1 MTKKIIWAKRH
12 TCENYLLQYSS
23 AKAFLFYYESANRGD
38 QKESHMK
45 EVVIVSGV
53 RTAIGTFGASL
64 KDVSAI
70 KLGALAI
77 REVLKKVHLKPIV
90 QKELLEVGPDAFKG
104 AGMTELEKSNYKWDE
119 SMQGVQV
126 DEVIMGN
133 VIQAGQGQN
142 PGRQAMI
149 YAGVPKETNAFT
161 INKVCASGLKAI
173 ALGAQSIV
181 AGEAEVVVAGGMENM
196 SQVPYAFPLGR
207 WGARMFNQEMVD
219 LMVFDGLFEIFYGYH
234 MGLTAENIAEKFGI
248 SRKEQDELGLLSHQR
263 ARAAIKNGNFK
274 EEIVPVIIPQRKG
287 DPIIFDTDERPMDTS
302 LEKMGKLATAFKA
315 GGTVTAGNASG
326 INDAAAAVL
335 LMTKEKAKALNLE
348 PMGTIRSYATGGVD
362 PAYMGLGPV
371 PAVRKALKKA
381 GVTLNDIGLIEL
393 NEAFASQAIACI
405 RELQFDM
412 EKTNVNGSGISLGH
426 PIGCSGARLIVTL
439 LHEMKR
445 RKVNLGL
452 ASLCIGGGQGMAMI
466 IEKS

>member
-1 MTKKIIWAKRH
+1 MR
-12 TCENYLLQYSS
+12 
-23 AKAFLFYYESANRGD
+23 
-38 QKESHMK
+38 
-45 EVVIVSGV
+45 EVVIVSGA
-53 RTAIGTFGASL
+53 RTAVGTFGASL
-64 KDVSAI
+64 RDVSAI
-70 KLGALAI
+70 KLGALVI
-77 REVLKKVHLKPIV
+77 REVVKKVGGKPIV
-90 QKELLEVGPDAFKG
+90 KKEILDVAPDLFKG
-104 AGMTELEKSNYKWDE
+104 TGLTELEKSHSQWNGSKLE
-119 SMQGVQV
+119 FQV

-133 VIQAGQGQN
+133 VLQAGQGQN
-142 PGRQAMI
+142 PARQAMI
-149 YAGVPKETNAFT
+149 HAGVPKETNAFT

-173 ALGAQSIV
+173 ALGVQAIQL
-181 AGEAEVVVAGGMENM
+181 GEADVVIGGGMENM
-196 SQVPYAFPLGR
+196 SQVPYAFPQGR

-263 ARAAIKNGNFK
+263 ARAAIKNGIFK
-274 EEIVPVIIPQRKG
+274 EEIVPVVIPQKKG
-287 DPIIFDTDERPMDTS
+287 EALTFDTDERPMDTS
-302 LEKMGKLATAFKA
+302 LEKMGKLPPAFKP

-335 LMTKEKAKALNLE
+335 LMAKEKAKELKLE
-348 PMGTIRSYATGGVD
+348 SIGTVRSYASGGVD
-362 PAYMGLGPV
+362 PAYMGLGPI

-381 GVTLNDIGLIEL
+381 GVSLKDIGLIEL

-452 ASLCIGGGQGMAMI
+452 ATLCIGGGQGMAMI
-466 IEKS
+466 VERS